1 VAAGDRADGAVGP
14 DWVLAGLRAG
24 ADDYLTKAFNPDE
37 LLARVSTHL
46 ELSLLR
52 QYAFDELEDRAAN
65 LQAALA
71 GNRRIGTALGVLMAL
86 RRITADEAFDML
98 RARSQ
103 QSNRKLRDIAEEVIL
118 TGTIGAPEPLAR
130 TGYDLRSGLR
140 KPADP

>member
-1 VAAGDRADGAVGP
+1 
-14 DWVLAGLRAG
+14 
-24 ADDYLTKAFNPDE
+24 
-37 LLARVSTHL
+37 
-46 ELSLLR
+46 
-52 QYAFDELEDRAAN
+52 
-65 LQAALA
+65 
-71 GNRRIGTALGVLMAL
+71 MAL